1 MNQIHEHSCFK
12 KRIFRL
18 FVFLTLCLFDSLPF
32 THSRDSC
39 FKTAHQG
46 TPLRERSVKVN
57 VGSKVKVGGKYLG
70 DWHLPP
76 NVYFS
81 CACPKFSLFERMN
94 HCMSEG
100 ISEHDN
106 CTGLCDGLFIRAV
119 TSAVTCAVTS
129 AATFA
134 RSLQHLARS
143 AIRVAHDDRAALFAV
158 D

>member
-57 VGSKVKVGGKYLG
+57 VGSKVKVGGKEKVG
-70 DWHLPP
+70 GKCIGNWHLPP
-76 NVYFS
+76 TVYF
-81 CACPKFSLFERMN
+81 
-94 HCMSEG
+94 H
-100 ISEHDN
+100 
-106 CTGLCDGLFIRAV
+106 V
-119 TSAVTCAVTS
+119 
-129 AATFA
+129 
-134 RSLQHLARS
+134 
-143 AIRVAHDDRAALFAV
+143 RVRNTPYLNG
-158 D
+158 